1 MEDVEENSMSM
12 KTVPE
17 VLNLRSLMLQNF
29 ESASL
34 TNDLLIRE
42 ILMNF
47 VIVGGGPTGVELAGA
62 LAELKNHVLPNDYP
76 DLDFRRMSIHLVE
89 AADRL
94 LPPMSAKA
102 SVNSLNYLKD
112 MGVQVW
118 LNTQVKAYDG
128 ETVKTNQKNLISSN
142 MIWAAGVSG
151 KLMKGLAE
159 DSFERGRYLVNG
171 SNQIIGQESVYVIG
185 DIALMKN
192 ADNPKGHPMELK

>member
-151 KLMKGLAE
+151 KLMKG
-159 DSFERGRYLVNG
+159 
-171 SNQIIGQESVYVIG
+171 
-185 DIALMKN
+185 
-192 ADNPKGHPMELK
+192 